1 MMQRRWREPQVPPS
15 FYGGGETFLYSIER
29 LPDLPPLPV
38 GEAAPPGEAVHVHRW
53 SGSNSFFM
61 LSARDHLAMGSGG
74 HFGLYLDADLLH
86 GSSGPSATFGN
97 DCLCRQHS
105 TGIVPTEASPVG
117 DFRCAVLEV
126 WGMDHAAISRR
137 GHDRMMRGRR
147 TEIGSPR
154 R

>member
-61 LSARDHLAMGSGG
+61 LS
-74 HFGLYLDADLLH
+74 
-86 GSSGPSATFGN
+86 
-97 DCLCRQHS
+97 
-105 TGIVPTEASPVG
+105 
-117 DFRCAVLEV
+117 
-126 WGMDHAAISRR
+126 SRR
-137 GHDRMMRGRR
+137 ATTWRWGRAGILDSTSTQTYCMVLLAPQQR
-147 TEIGSPR
+147 LATTAFAGSIPPA
-154 R
+154 